1 MGLCEEGAGSA
12 WLFSVVQV
20 QLGAGRSLRCS
31 DDPMDCSP
39 TRLLSP
45 WGFPGKNTAVGC
57 HFLLHIGTVPSSS
70 NTPSA
75 ETRNYT

>member
-1 MGLCEEGAGSA
+1 MGLYEEGAGSA

-57 HFLLHIGTVPSSS
+57 HFLSEAPGKPLWTVGS
-70 NTPSA
+70 NTHLLH
-75 ETRNYT
+75 